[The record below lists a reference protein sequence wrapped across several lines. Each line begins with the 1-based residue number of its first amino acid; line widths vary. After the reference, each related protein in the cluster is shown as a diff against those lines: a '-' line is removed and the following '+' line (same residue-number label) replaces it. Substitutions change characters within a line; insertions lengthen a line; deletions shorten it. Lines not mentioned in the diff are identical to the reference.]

1 MSGYSEHALGAGDG
15 RAILQERVDRIA
27 DFQGWE
33 VGNCR
38 AGHLGLGSAVYE
50 VFDREGRA
58 HWLQAGPWREWQRLV
73 GLWDHLRWVGGVL
86 ASTSH
91 LFRLMGNM
99 VPVVTWKGVEEGF
112 IGLSEKVPS
121 QPYLS
126 TLSASN
132 PPRFEHLVQ
141 LTGFLRLLQTGDN
154 PFDPSE
160 IGARLKNVERCARE
174 RVLRVR
180 ARLPDKPVFK
190 RWESF
195 YLQNAFSISRSA
207 CYRLT
212 LSLGEYAAG
221 CFAGNTQGGLFVDLP
236 FVIGQDLEDLDLCR
250 ILHLLA
256 DVSTQDLQYLVDL
269 YFNMDTPPHFFTL
282 YSHFTMTAALDDL
295 SASDPASKR
304 EAASLDRLSCLSRQ
318 HDLFR
323 SPVPCWY
330 L

>member
-1 MSGYSEHALGAGDG
+1 
-15 RAILQERVDRIA
+15 
-27 DFQGWE
+27 
-33 VGNCR
+33 
-38 AGHLGLGSAVYE
+38 
-50 VFDREGRA
+50 
-58 HWLQAGPWREWQRLV
+58 
-73 GLWDHLRWVGGVL
+73 
-86 ASTSH
+86 
-91 LFRLMGNM
+91 MGNM

-160 IGARLKNVERCARE
+160 IGARLKNVERCAR
-174 RVLRVR
+174 
-180 ARLPDKPVFK
+180 
-190 RWESF
+190 ESF